1 MKLKEKN
8 IAFIL
13 ISSTAVTL
21 AYVGFSFYHTSVT
34 STLTEELS
42 LQIQPIRGA
51 FNESA
56 IEAIERR
63 SNVAPSYELTG
74 VTPEATPTASI
85 SRTPTVPDELPEQ
98 TEVSEESEE
107 NPAL

>member
-13 ISSTAVTL
+13 ISSTVVAL

-42 LQIQPIRGA
+42 LQIEPIPGA
-51 FNESA
+51 FNASA

-63 SNVAPSYELTG
+63 NNVAPSYELTG
-74 VTPEATPTASI
+74 TSPEATPTASI
-85 SRTPTVPDELPEQ
+85 DITPSVADELPELP
-98 TEVSEESEE
+98 EPNEEDEE
-107 NPAL
+107 NTEL